1 MSDKKGIYVI
11 GAGGH
16 AKVVISTL
24 RAAGHEVAEVL
35 DDDSRRWG
43 SQVLG
48 SLIAG
53 PVSRLHG
60 LSSPQAIV
68 AVGSNEA
75 RKELAGRLPKV
86 EWLTVVHPSA
96 YVDPTVRL
104 GPGTVVFAGAVI
116 QPGAVIGAHCII
128 NTAAT
133 VDHDC
138 ALADFVQVGP
148 GAHLGGA
155 VRLEEGV
162 FAGIGCAI
170 NQCLSVGSWTIVGSG
185 GVVVRNLESGVVA
198 VGVPARPI
206 KKRA

>member
-1 MSDKKGIYVI
+1 MSHRKGIYVI

-16 AKVVISTL
+16 AKVVVSAL
-24 RAAGHEVAEVL
+24 QAAGHEVAGIL

-43 SQVLG
+43 GQILG
-48 SLIAG
+48 STITG
-53 PVSRLHG
+53 PCSKLQE
-60 LSSPQAIV
+60 LSAARAVI

-75 RKELAGRLPKV
+75 RKEIAGRFQKI
-86 EWLTVVHPSA
+86 EWVTVVHPNA
-96 YVDPTVRL
+96 YVHPSVRL
-104 GPGTVVFAGAVI
+104 GPGTVVFAGAIV
-116 QPGAVIGAHCII
+116 QPDVKVGAHCII
-128 NTAAT
+128 NTSAS

-138 ALADFVQVGP
+138 ILADYVQVAP

-170 NQCLSVGSWTIVGSG
+170 NQCLTVGSWSIVGSG
-185 GVVVRNLESGVVA
+185 GVVAKDLEGGVVA

-206 KKRA
+206 KKR

>member
-1 MSDKKGIYVI
+1 MSIQKGIYVI

-43 SQVLG
+43 GQILG
-48 SLIAG
+48 SPIAG
-53 PVSRLHG
+53 PCSKLQE
-60 LSSPQAIV
+60 LSSPQALI
-68 AVGSNEA
+68 AIGSNEA
-75 RKELAGRLPKV
+75 RKELARRFPKV
-86 EWLTVVHPSA
+86 EWITIVHPNA
-96 YVDPTVRL
+96 YVHSSVRL
-104 GPGTVVFAGAVI
+104 GPGTVVFAGAMV
-116 QPGAVIGAHCII
+116 QPDATIGAHCII
-128 NTAAT
+128 NTGAS

-138 ALADFVQVGP
+138 VLADYVQVAP

-155 VRLEEGV
+155 VRLAEGV

-170 NQCLSVGSWTIVGSG
+170 NPCRSVGSWTIVGSG
-185 GVVVRNLESGVVA
+185 GVVTKDLEGGVVA

-206 KKRA
+206 KKR